1 MNPSPILARVLVVA
15 GGLLGRV
22 GPLAAQNPGFI
33 DRTAEAGLD
42 AEPVAAVGP
51 LALLIEMGS
60 GVGVIDYDQDGWPD
74 LFVPTGGPE
83 PDRLYRNQGDGT
95 FVDVAPALGLDAVHA
110 AMGVA
115 VGDIDRDGWP
125 DLYVTSFGDPLAP
138 SPGRHRLYRNL
149 AGQGF
154 EECARERGVARTSPR
169 IADAMGACFGDMDLD
184 GDLDLAVAG
193 WRNGSEGNR
202 LFENQGDGTFVDR
215 TGSHL
220 APAPG
225 VRGFN
230 PCFADMDG
238 DRYPELLLSAD
249 FGTSRYWINRADGS
263 FLDQT
268 LASGTGLDTN
278 GMGSLVADLDQDGR
292 LDWYVSSVFDPASPV
307 GLVGDG
313 NKLYRNLGH
322 HAFEELATATASLD
336 GGFGWGCLAEDFDLD
351 GDLDIVATNGFRQL
365 GYLGEATRYFRHDA
379 PGHYVE
385 CAAALGLDHRDSGR
399 GVVTLDADRDGDLDL
414 VISSHGAPLRY
425 FENQARTQG
434 ARQSQSSYLILEF
447 GSDPAIPVAPEGLG
461 VKVEVRT
468 GGRTLRRTRIAGSHH
483 LSCDEP
489 LIHFGLGTARR
500 CDEIR
505 IHWPDGRIDRR
516 INVAADRRI
525 LIDPR

>member
-1 MNPSPILARVLVVA
+1 MNRAPILARILGIA
-15 GGLLGRV
+15 GGLLAAPGSS
-22 GPLAAQNPGFI
+22 AAQDYGFI
-33 DRTAEAGLD
+33 ERTAEAGLG

-60 GVGVIDYDQDGWPD
+60 GIAVIDYDRDGWPD

-83 PDRLYRNQGDGT
+83 PDRLYRNRGDGT

-125 DLYVTSFGDPLAP
+125 DLYVTSFGDPLDP

-149 AGQGF
+149 GGQGF

-169 IADAMGACFGDMDLD
+169 IADAMGACFGDIDLD

-202 LFENQGDGTFVDR
+202 LFENRGDGTFVDR
-215 TGSHL
+215 TPTHL
-220 APAPG
+220 APASG
-225 VRGFN
+225 IRGFN

-249 FGTSRYWINRADGS
+249 FGTSRYWINRANGS
-263 FLDQT
+263 FLDHT
-268 LASGTGLDTN
+268 VPSGTGLDTN

-322 HAFEELATATASLD
+322 HAFEELATATHSVD

-365 GYLGEATRYFRHDA
+365 GYLGEATRFFRHDA
-379 PGHYVE
+379 PGQYVE

-399 GVVTLDADRDGDLDL
+399 GVVTFDADRDGDLDL
-414 VISSHGAPLRY
+414 VFSSHGAPLRY
-425 FENQARTQG
+425 FENRARTHGSPRGQ
-434 ARQSQSSYLILEF
+434 ASYLVVEF
-447 GSDPAIPVAPEGLG
+447 GTDPTIPVAPEGLG
-461 VKVEVRT
+461 VTVEVRT
-468 GGRTLRRTRIAGSHH
+468 GGRTLHRTRIGGSHH

-489 LIHFGLGTARR
+489 ILHFGLGTARR
-500 CDEIR
+500 CDELR
-505 IHWPDGRIDRR
+505 IHWPDGRTQTWQDVE
-516 INVAADRRI
+516 INQRLRVH
-525 LIDPR
+525 P